1 MNRIRKCFSLFLI
14 LVIAVGILAGCD
26 SNTSKEFQEMRD
38 FEKAKIGVLTGSS
51 FDLLAYEYFPEA
63 EKL

>member
-38 FEKAKIGVLTGSS
+38 FEKAKIGVLVKEIKAIYIKISAKR
-51 FDLLAYEYFPEA
+51 LL
-63 EKL
+63 